1 MTVTV
6 KTIASVM
13 FVLP

>member
-6 KTIASVM
+6 KKLVQQN
-13 FVLP
+13 